1 MRRSIGHDRNETG
14 ILGPEHVQL
23 LNGVFQTS
31 QEVGERYLLS
41 LDIDRFLAPCYEAH
55 GLTAKKE
62 RYAGWE
68 ARTISGHSLGHYMS
82 ALAVT
87 YQATGNETLKQTLDY
102 AVTELAGIQ
111 QATGSGYIGG

>member
-1 MRRSIGHDRNETG
+1 MIETKRG
-14 ILGPEHVQL
+14 FLGPEHVQL

-41 LDIDRFLAPCYEAH
+41 LDIDRFLAPCYEAY